1 MNSNA
6 STACFYSIT
15 ESSWSK
21 AGRNSDLKAI
31 HQKWTIFPREDI
43 SFRLKLRPGGKGF
56 FIACI
61 EIFNTNYSITDMAPR
76 HW

>member
-6 STACFYSIT
+6 SAACFYSIT

-43 SFRLKLRPGGKGF
+43 SFRLKVEARRERLLHRMHRN
-56 FIACI
+56 I
-61 EIFNTNYSITDMAPR
+61 
-76 HW
+76 